1 MRSALKASTA
11 SPVLL
16 MCSKRPRIYPQGYTH
31 TPPLPSQS
39 PSLLPKLETSDP
51 PGLLRLPQGPRGFP
65 TSSFCPV
72 SAVTVQNL
80 IFSSLSSG
88 TSLLVSL
95 PLPFPSLHTVA
106 EMNFQEPF
114 YHLQS
119 QDPGVKALHVWA
131 STQSSSFSNH
141 FHFQEDGEDTLSPFH
156 LLFTMK
162 TPARDTQNKCE
173 KILKAE

>member
-95 PLPFPSLHTVA
+95 PLPFPIPPHCGRDEL
-106 EMNFQEPF
+106 PR
-114 YHLQS
+114 
-119 QDPGVKALHVWA
+119 ALLPPTESRPWCEGP
-131 STQSSSFSNH
+131 SRTG
-141 FHFQEDGEDTLSPFH
+141 FHP
-156 LLFTMK
+156 
-162 TPARDTQNKCE
+162 
-173 KILKAE
+173 IV